1 MNIYV
6 IYKQTMNMQGEVI
19 KVELIECDSNDVNT
33 QRFTKLYNLQIPHD
47 LRNTVSYSYL
57 TAQVLD

>member
-1 MNIYV
+1 
-6 IYKQTMNMQGEVI
+6 MNMQGEVI